1 MRARADPLK
10 PQKSSDHS
18 FFARQSTKISNIQN
32 QLISEEIKMNSIF
45 YALAII
51 VPVLGLTF
59 SAFFTFKKRMEGK
72 SVRKA
77 MRVNL
82 AAFLVLIVMVSV
94 FAFCASAESGA
105 PDAAA
110 APETSDAAAAS
121 DNAQEEETKSS
132 ANGLGLLA
140 AGLVTGLA
148 GIGGGIAVA
157 AGAPAAIAAT
167 SEDPKSFGKSLIF
180 VALGES
186 IALYGVVI
194 SILILNKV

>member
-1 MRARADPLK
+1 M
-10 PQKSSDHS
+10 KS
-18 FFARQSTKISNIQN
+18 II
-32 QLISEEIKMNSIF
+32 L
-45 YALAII
+45 YALAIV
-51 VPVLGLTF
+51 VPALGLMF

-72 SVRKA
+72 SVKRA

-82 AAFLVLIVMVSV
+82 ATFLVLIVMVSV
-94 FAFCASAESGA
+94 FAFAASAETGNV
-105 PDAAA
+105 DLAA
-110 APETSDAAAAS
+110 APVATSETAKPEEKAS
-121 DNAQEEETKSS
+121 TSS
-132 ANGLGLLA
+132 NGLGLLA

>member
-1 MRARADPLK
+1 
-10 PQKSSDHS
+10 
-18 FFARQSTKISNIQN
+18 
-32 QLISEEIKMNSIF
+32 MNT
-45 YALAII
+45 
-51 VPVLGLTF
+51 VL
-59 SAFFTFKKRMEGK
+59 
-72 SVRKA
+72 
-77 MRVNL
+77 L
-82 AAFLVLIVMVSV
+82 AAVIILPIAAVMVSAFITFNKKLQGKSTGKAMKFNLLT
-94 FAFCASAESGA
+94 FAVIAILICTMTFMASATGSDGAQA
-105 PDAAA
+105 PDAAVTD
-110 APETSDAAAAS
+110 APTETETETTEAS
-121 DNAQEEETKSS
+121 SS
-132 ANGLGLLA
+132 NGLGLLA

>member
-1 MRARADPLK
+1 M
-10 PQKSSDHS
+10 
-18 FFARQSTKISNIQN
+18 STT
-32 QLISEEIKMNSIF
+32 F
-45 YALAII
+45 LAFIII
-51 VPVLGLTF
+51 VPMIAVLTATVITFNKKLQGKSTGKAIKFNLLTF
-59 SAFFTFKKRMEGK
+59 AVIAVLVCSFTF
-72 SVRKA
+72 
-77 MRVNL
+77 
-82 AAFLVLIVMVSV
+82 
-94 FAFCASAESGA
+94 FAS
-105 PDAAA
+105 
-110 APETSDAAAAS
+110 AAS
-121 DNAQEEETKSS
+121 DDTAAPAADTTAEETAQTAQTSS
-132 ANGLGLLA
+132 NGLGLLA

>member
-51 VPVLGLTF
+51 VPAAGLAL

-105 PDAAA
+105 PDVAA
-110 APETSDAAAAS
+110 APDTSETAAAS

>member
-1 MRARADPLK
+1 MDTFL
-10 PQKSSDHS
+10 
-18 FFARQSTKISNIQN
+18 
-32 QLISEEIKMNSIF
+32 
-45 YALAII
+45 YALIAI
-51 VPVLGLTF
+51 VPAAGLMF
-59 SAFFTFKKRMEGK
+59 SAFYTFKKRMEGK
-72 SVRKA
+72 SIKKA

-82 AAFLVLIVMVSV
+82 ATFLVLIVMVSV
-94 FAFCASAESGA
+94 FAFAASAEN
-105 PDAAA
+105 DTA
-110 APETSDAAAAS
+110 APQADIAATADVSANEEAEAAS
-121 DNAQEEETKSS
+121 SS
-132 ANGLGLLA
+132 SSNGLGLLA

>member
-51 VPVLGLTF
+51 VPAAGLAL

-105 PDAAA
+105 PDVAA
-110 APETSDAAAAS
+110 APDTSETAAAS
-121 DNAQEEETKSS
+121 DNAQDEETKSS

>member
-1 MRARADPLK
+1 MD
-10 PQKSSDHS
+10 S
-18 FFARQSTKISNIQN
+18 F
-32 QLISEEIKMNSIF
+32 L
-45 YALAII
+45 YALII
-51 VPVLGLTF
+51 VVPAVVLMF
-59 SAFFTFKKRMEGK
+59 SAFYTFKKRMEGGSIK
-72 SVRKA
+72 KA
-77 MRVNL
+77 VRVNL
-82 AAFLVLIVMVSV
+82 ATFLVLIVMVSV
-94 FAFCASAESGA
+94 FAFVASAENGA
-105 PDAAA
+105 DAAA
-110 APETSDAAAAS
+110 APVAETGTAAAA
-121 DNAQEEETKSS
+121 EEESS
-132 ANGLGLLA
+132 SSSKGLGLLA